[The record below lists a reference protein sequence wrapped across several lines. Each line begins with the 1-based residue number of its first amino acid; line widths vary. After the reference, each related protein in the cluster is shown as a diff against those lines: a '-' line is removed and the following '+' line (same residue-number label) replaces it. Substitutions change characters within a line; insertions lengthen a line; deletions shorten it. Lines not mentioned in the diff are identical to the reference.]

1 MARVDNASAASLI
14 QFVQDA
20 VDVGSTIR
28 TDGWS
33 GYVPLRRHGYR
44 HRPTSLRATGRP
56 AHVAMPRVHRV
67 ASLLK
72 RWWLGTYH
80 GAISESHLDYNLDE
94 FTFRFNRRS
103 SQARGLLFYRL
114 LEQAVQIH
122 AIPFHHLRGG
132 DPNL

>member
-1 MARVDNASAASLI
+1 MWDRPYE
-14 QFVQDA
+14 QT
-20 VDVGSTIR
+20 VGRDT
-28 TDGWS
+28 
-33 GYVPLRRHGYR
+33 VPLRRHGYR

-80 GAISESHLDYNLDE
+80 GAISEPHLDYYLDE

-122 AIPFHHLRGG
+122 AMPFRQLRGG